1 MEQWLTVQLAN
12 AIVSGGMGT
21 FVGQLG
27 RASRL
32 NATAMQSGR
41 SHEWYSLGLVEYAHQ
56 WLVIT
61 VYNKMSPIPSNDET
75 YLC

>member
-32 NATAMQSGR
+32 NATAICNLADPMSGTALDWLNMCI
-41 SHEWYSLGLVEYAHQ
+41 SGL
-56 WLVIT
+56 
-61 VYNKMSPIPSNDET
+61 
-75 YLC
+75 

>member
-1 MEQWLTVQLAN
+1 MEQWLTVQVAN
-12 AIVSGGMGT
+12 AIFSGGMGT

-41 SHEWYSLGLVEYAHQ
+41 SHEWYSLGLVEYAQ
-56 WLVIT
+56 GR
-61 VYNKMSPIPSNDET
+61 P
-75 YLC
+75 